1 MNADFQ
7 RQPPAEDA
15 MTDAIE
21 VTTFELADC
30 SVADFVAANQEVDA
44 WLRLQ
49 PGFRSRAIALKPDGS
64 IVDVLR

>member
-1 MNADFQ
+1 
-7 RQPPAEDA
+7 